1 MEVDIEL
8 QPVAAMCFNTPLPID
23 GYKFTAE
30 NRFEHF
36 SVDLSAKLDEI
47 ISNNFPLLNENL
59 GRFYSLDQVNLKESI
74 FWLNY
79 AIQNDDCPNIVYDI
93 LYSHLEDVLQ
103 SHSYLEL
110 TPEQSAV
117 LSNAGYIPMQLGQ
130 NYLSLIKFY
139 DSLQAVSLLGDFQE
153 IIQKT
158 KEVTLLAGA
167 MEYCFQNLSEGEYS
181 NQENLRVP
189 GGRSIC
195 PFCLKDLK
203 NHGDN
208 HLVKGHILSVREFHD
223 PIVDQVV
230 KSLAESSDCPGA
242 GKPSIEVDVE
252 FMKFATIK
260 HVSVL
265 LMLDRVLNETNQRK
279 RIRSAISAKNYI
291 QARHDNLM
299 RYFRYYEKKA
309 S

>member
-8 QPVAAMCFNTPLPID
+8 QPVAAMCFNTPLAFE

-36 SVDLSAKLDEI
+36 SVDLSAQLDEI
-47 ISNNFPLLNENL
+47 ILNYFPLLNENL

-74 FWLNY
+74 YWLNY

-93 LYSHLEDVLQ
+93 LFSHLEDVLQ
-103 SHSYLEL
+103 SHRYLEL
-110 TPEQSAV
+110 TPEQSLV

-130 NYLSLIKFY
+130 NYISLIKFY
-139 DSLQAVSLLGDFQE
+139 DSLKAVSLLGDFQE

-158 KEVTLLAGA
+158 KEVSLLAGA
-167 MEYCFQNLSEGEYS
+167 MEYCFQNLTESDYS
-181 NQENLRVP
+181 IHENLRVP

-203 NHGDN
+203 CHSDN
-208 HLVKGHILSVREFHD
+208 HLVKAHILSIREFHD

-230 KSLAESSDCPGA
+230 KSLAESNECPGV

-252 FMKFATIK
+252 FMKFATIR

-265 LMLDRVLNETNQRK
+265 LLLDRVLNETNQRK
-279 RIRSAISAKNYI
+279 RIRSAMSAKNYI